1 MANAWTEDQIA
12 IFHEA
17 FVVVD
22 KDSDG
27 FITVDEL
34 ISIVRSLEGNATKEK
49 IQEMISEVDINGN
62 SLSVNFEDFLK
73 IMGRTIKENLTEELK
88 DSFKVFDR
96 DNDGYISATE
106 LRQVMVKLGERLT
119 DEEVEQMIREADLDG
134 DGRDSYEE
142 FLRFMTLN

>member
-22 KDSDG
+22 KDSHG

-134 DGRDSYEE
+134 DGRDSYEK

>member
-22 KDSDG
+22 KDSHG